1 MSSLIF
7 IQELPQINGVYIAS
21 EDSDLENQSQTNDIF
36 SDKWIK
42 YSEEQIEEQEKLFK
56 FQKEWYLDLYSF
68 KSEKDLA
75 QYLSGKEYVLDAG
88 CGLGYK
94 AKWFADLSPGTTV
107 IGMDFSDAIF
117 VAAATYKD
125 TENLLFVKGDIAD
138 TKIKDNVISY
148 VSCDQVIHH
157 TENPLQTMQ
166 ELTRILQK
174 DKN

>member
-1 MSSLIF
+1 M
-7 IQELPQINGVYIAS
+7 
-21 EDSDLENQSQTNDIF
+21 ENQSQTNDIF

-68 KSEKDLA
+68 KVKDLA

-94 AKWFADLSPGTTV
+94 VKWFADLSPGTTV

-138 TKIKDNVISY
+138 TKIKDTISY

-157 TENPLQTMQ
+157 TENPLQT
-166 ELTRILQK
+166 R
-174 DKN
+174 KN

>member
-75 QYLSGKEYVLDAG
+75 QYLSDKEYVLDVV

-148 VSCDQVIHH
+148 VS
-157 TENPLQTMQ
+157 
-166 ELTRILQK
+166 
-174 DKN
+174 

>member
-68 KSEKDLA
+68 KSEK
-75 QYLSGKEYVLDAG
+75 
-88 CGLGYK
+88 
-94 AKWFADLSPGTTV
+94 T
-107 IGMDFSDAIF
+107 
-117 VAAATYKD
+117 
-125 TENLLFVKGDIAD
+125 
-138 TKIKDNVISY
+138 
-148 VSCDQVIHH
+148 
-157 TENPLQTMQ
+157 
-166 ELTRILQK
+166 
-174 DKN
+174 